1 MSLQLAIKIAES
13 VPVVRGRQRICA
25 IIVDK
30 RGKVLSVGQN
40 SYTKS
45 HPLMQHYSEKVGK
58 PQACFVHAEV
68 ASLINLS
75 YADKQKAHKI
85 YVARALKNGETG
97 LAAPCPACSMAISDT
112 NIKSIE
118 YTL

>member
-13 VPVVRGRQRICA
+13 MPIIRGRQRICA

-40 SYTKS
+40 SYTKT
-45 HPLMQHYSEKVGK
+45 HTIQAHYAKQSGNECA
-58 PQACFVHAEV
+58 QYLHAEI

-75 YADKQKAHKI
+75 YTDKQKAHKI
-85 YVARALKNGETG
+85 YIARALKTGKIG